1 MTDEIM
7 TEEIVEAAKSKVA
20 EELEYLK
27 SKGYCCQKRVEEI
40 LGCQTDLE
48 PIGNL
53 AFICEKEFY
62 LRPQWSYVGRKNK
75 GFTALLK
82 FDDFLVCTA
91 KSQNKKGA
99 KIACAE
105 NSLCLVAPQIF
116 QQVYPNENFKSR
128 VQQVLEAKLEF
139 LDYLDRE
146 ALIEENS
153 TSLFESPPVYETI
166 TLNDPRLP
174 TLTIFHRPY
183 APYAFLK
190 QAFCQALHLGKYKLE
205 VHEKENK
212 QSTTPEDTRI
222 IYMQLRK
229 LGKTVYEET
238 CTSSSLKKGK
248 AKLAIGILKQMHG
261 ENKKW
266 ADVMNEMQ
274 IDILKQRETRDAGDK
289 PVKVKYDPNFA
300 GFTEESSDKYRRIRL
315 EEELKESKKISTK
328 MYAP

>member
-1 MTDEIM
+1 MDRVLQLSSSVPINGANNTQQSEKRSRSSDEQMTDEIM
-7 TEEIVEAAKSKVA
+7 TEEIVEPAKSKVA

-116 QQVYPNENFKSR
+116 
-128 VQQVLEAKLEF
+128 
-139 LDYLDRE
+139 
-146 ALIEENS
+146 
-153 TSLFESPPVYETI
+153 
-166 TLNDPRLP
+166 
-174 TLTIFHRPY
+174 
-183 APYAFLK
+183 
-190 QAFCQALHLGKYKLE
+190 
-205 VHEKENK
+205 
-212 QSTTPEDTRI
+212 
-222 IYMQLRK
+222 
-229 LGKTVYEET
+229 
-238 CTSSSLKKGK
+238 
-248 AKLAIGILKQMHG
+248 
-261 ENKKW
+261 
-266 ADVMNEMQ
+266 
-274 IDILKQRETRDAGDK
+274 
-289 PVKVKYDPNFA
+289 
-300 GFTEESSDKYRRIRL
+300 
-315 EEELKESKKISTK
+315 
-328 MYAP
+328 